1 MVVYIIYIYI
11 LYGGGGPP
19 GPKNARADFLSQS
32 SPDCSSRLN
41 VNMHLL
47 ISLAQKQI
55 QYSSKMNK
63 NSEMQSQNMTQTC
76 NN

>member
-1 MVVYIIYIYI
+1 MCIQLVNTMCPTWLERTISAELLWVLCEHDAY
-11 LYGGGGPP
+11 
-19 GPKNARADFLSQS
+19 
-32 SPDCSSRLN
+32 CSSRLN

-55 QYSSKMNK
+55 HYSSKLNK
-63 NSEMQSQNMTQTC
+63 NSEMQTQNMTQTC